1 MVSLYFRMKK
11 FLVTILSIL
20 YITVS
25 SGATINIHYC
35 MGKAAGWDFSQPAS
49 DKCDVCGMHKSAHKG
64 CCKDTQ
70 KVLQIDKD
78 QKASE
83 SFFHFVN
90 AGALLFTVYYT
101 ALPVYPL
108 TARNLLQ
115 PIAHAPPGSGSVPDF
130 IRFCNF
136 RI

>member
-1 MVSLYFRMKK
+1 MKK

-20 YITVS
+20 YITIS

-35 MGKAAGWDFSQPAS
+35 MGKLVGWDVNHSS
-49 DKCDVCGMHKSAHKG
+49 TDKCEVCGMRSSAKKG
-64 CCKDTQ
+64 CCKNTQ
-70 KVLQIDKD
+70 KVLQIEKD

-83 SFFHFVN
+83 SIFHFVN
-90 AGALLFTVYYT
+90 AGVFLFTIHYT
-101 ALPVYPL
+101 VLPDYPL
-108 TARNLLQ
+108 AVLKLKQ
-115 PIAHAPPGSGSVPDF
+115 PIAHAPPESGSVPDF